1 MSNSLRSHGLQ
12 HSGLPCLSPSPGVCS
27 NSCPLSRWCHPIIS
41 SSAAPSSFCLQ
52 SFLASGSFPMSQL
65 FAWGGQSIRAS
76 ATVLPMSMQGWLPL
90 GLTGLISLLS
100 KGLSR
105 VCSSTAIQKHP
116 FFSAQPSLWSTSH
129 ICTWLLE
136 VLWLWLYRPLSAK
149 WCFCF
154 WICCRFVIAFLPR
167 SKCLNFRAP
176 ITVHSD
182 FGAQENKIC
191 HCFPFYLHE
200 VMGPDAMILVFWML
214 SFKPV
219 FSLSSFTFIKKL

>member
-1 MSNSLRSHGLQ
+1 MN
-12 HSGLPCLSPSPGVCS
+12 
-27 NSCPLSRWCHPIIS
+27 I
-41 SSAAPSSFCLQ
+41 
-52 SFLASGSFPMSQL
+52 
-65 FAWGGQSIRAS
+65 
-76 ATVLPMSMQGWLPL
+76 QGWFPWR
-90 GLTGLISLLS
+90 LTGLISLLS

-105 VCSSTAIQKHP
+105 VFSSTTIWKHQ
-116 FFSAQPSLWSTSH
+116 FLQAQAFLWSSSH

-136 VLWLWLYRPLSAK
+136 ISWLWLYRPLSAK

-176 ITVHSD
+176 VTIHSD

-219 FSLSSFTFIKKL
+219 FSLSSFTFIKRLYSLS